1 MKVFILIV
9 IGMVHGQPQA
19 APAGIYQTEAQCQ
32 QQWQLLGAA
41 AMLSKTHAAG
51 LAAACLAY
59 ELPGKE
65 S

>member
-19 APAGIYQTEAQCQ
+19 APVGTYQTEAECQ
-32 QQWQLLGAA
+32 SQFQLLGMAA
-41 AMLSKTHAAG
+41 YVNHKQIAG
-51 LAAACLAY
+51 ACLSY
-59 ELPGKE
+59 ELPGKD